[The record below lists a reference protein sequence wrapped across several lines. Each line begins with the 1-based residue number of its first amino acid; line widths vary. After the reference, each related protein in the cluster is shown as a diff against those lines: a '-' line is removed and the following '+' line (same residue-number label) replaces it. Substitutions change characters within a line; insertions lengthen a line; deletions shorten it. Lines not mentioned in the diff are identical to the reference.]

1 MSQIPVLLGG
11 LALFLY
17 GMDQMGKGLKLLAGN
32 KLEKILEKLTNNKIT
47 GILVGALVTAIM
59 QSSSATTVITVGF
72 VNSEILTLHQAVNI
86 ILGANIGT
94 TVTGLLLT
102 LDIDLI
108 APLIAFAGMVMQ
120 IFIKKRKYKYTGVML
135 FGFGALFMGMNI
147 MGNSVVP
154 LSESQ
159 AFISILTKSKN
170 PIIGILIGTLFTA
183 LLQSSS
189 ATTGIL
195 ITLANNGLLGFDSAF
210 YLILGQNIGTCI
222 TSVLASLGAN
232 KNAKRV
238 AFTHVA
244 FNLIGT
250 FIFTVISSV
259 LPLIHLLEG
268 LSPVIAKQ
276 IAYMHIIFNVS
287 TTIILIPFTNHLVR
301 LSEALVRSDDK
312 VDMELRLLY
321 INKKNLDETI
331 PAIAGIRQETI
342 RTLECA
348 QESLNLS
355 VQNLIKH
362 TEDRTADIEY
372 HEEVIDYLHSEI
384 TKCTVKAMG
393 YEMSKDQYK
402 QLSYFLKISSNIE
415 RLGDYAYNISDLA
428 NKMDENLLKFS
439 SHAYKE
445 IEDIL
450 KEVNVLFDE
459 VILNLKEDEFCMQ
472 KIRTSA
478 FKIQDS
484 IEKNRDN
491 YLYRL
496 KKETVSPESGLI
508 YDKFYT
514 NLARVR
520 DHLINIA
527 NQYSTIYNQS

>member
-32 KLEKILEKLTNNKIT
+32 KLEKILEKLTNNKIM
-47 GILVGALVTAIM
+47 GILVGALVTAII

-72 VNSEILTLHQAVNI
+72 VNSEILTLSQAVNI

-94 TVTGLLLT
+94 TVTGFLLT

-108 APLIAFAGMVMQ
+108 APLIAFAGMFMQ
-120 IFIKKRKYKYTGVML
+120 IFIKKRKYRYTGVML

-147 MGNSVVP
+147 MGSAVFP

-159 AFISILTKSKN
+159 TFVNILTRAKN
-170 PIIGILIGTLFTA
+170 PIIGIIIGALFTA
-183 LLQSSS
+183 LIQSSS

-195 ITLANNGLLGFDSAF
+195 ITLANNGLMTFDSAF
-210 YLILGQNIGTCI
+210 YLVLGQNIGTCI
-222 TSVLASLGAN
+222 NSVLASLGAN

-238 AFTHVA
+238 AFTHVS

-250 FIFTVISSV
+250 FIFTVVSSV
-259 LPLIHLLEG
+259 FPLIPLLSR
-268 LSPVIAKQ
+268 LSPVIAEQ
-276 IAYMHIIFNVS
+276 IAFMHIIFNVS
-287 TTIILIPFTNHLVR
+287 TTIILVPFTNHLVR
-301 LSEALVRSDDK
+301 LSKALVKSDEK
-312 VDMELRLLY
+312 VNMELRLIY
-321 INKKNLDETI
+321 INKKTLNQTI

-342 RTLECA
+342 RMLECA
-348 QESLNLS
+348 KESLDLAVN
-355 VQNLIKH
+355 NLIKH
-362 TEDRTADIEY
+362 SEDRTADIEY
-372 HEEVIDYLHSEI
+372 HEEVIDYLHAEI

-428 NKMDENLLKFS
+428 NQMDENLLKFS
-439 SHAYKE
+439 SNAYKE
-445 IEDIL
+445 IADIL
-450 KEVNVLFDE
+450 AEVDSLFDE

-478 FKIQDS
+478 FKIEDS
-484 IEKNRDN
+484 IEKNREN
-491 YLYRL
+491 YVYRL
-496 KKETVSPESGLI
+496 KNETVSPESGLI

-514 NLARVR
+514 NLARER
-520 DHLINIA
+520 DHLLNIA
-527 NQYSTIYNQS
+527 NQYSTIYNQ